1 MKKIFL
7 ILLAIC
13 LVCSFV
19 GCAPTT
25 ENSENNIGNNSNIS
39 NNEKPS
45 EPAYFEECAILVMP
59 DSVISGITSAG
70 SSKSTTNGV
79 VTEIEYRYNGNETNY
94 SDYINYLNNNG
105 MTLQSISNTENFV
118 IDNGMK
124 IASVTQEGN
133 SIIINIIPEDFRV
146 VSIVKDLTVGSS
158 ETLDFAQ
165 FSFSK
170 IEVTKEVYPE
180 DASGVCL
187 YYPESEGK
195 TFITLRGRVKN
206 LAAENLDGRYIN
218 AKIVINNKYTYSG
231 EVIFGANPAALTDY
245 AITPFEESPLYFIFS
260 VPSEAVSAMTSGLIT
275 VQFNDNFAR
284 GGEEYQYTYNFVV
297 PY

>member
-1 MKKIFL
+1 MKKFFMFL
-7 ILLAIC
+7 LVLC
-13 LVCSFV
+13 LTISLIGCS
-19 GCAPTT
+19 G
-25 ENSENNIGNNSNIS
+25 NSSSGGNNINNNSDIT

-45 EPAYFEECAILVMP
+45 VPAYFEECNILVTP
-59 DSVISGITSAG
+59 DSVINGITSSG
-70 SSKSTTNGV
+70 SSKSTTNGI
-79 VTEIEYRYNGNETNY
+79 VTKIEYRYNGNTTNFA
-94 SDYINYLNNNG
+94 DYIEYLKSNG
-105 MTLQSISNTENFV
+105 MTLQSISDTESSV

-133 SIIINIIPEDFRV
+133 SIIISIIPEDFRV
-146 VSIVKDLTVGSS
+146 VSIVKDLSTGSS

-165 FSFSK
+165 FTFNK

-187 YYPESEGK
+187 YYPESDGN

-231 EVIFGANPAALTDY
+231 EVIFGADPATLTDY

-260 VPSEAVSAMTSGLIT
+260 VPSEAVSGMTSGLIT